1 MRSLA
6 RFALCLLVALA
17 LCLVGCRKNS
27 PPTMPLTPN
36 PAPAVGASALEM
48 ERYQLEEEKRS
59 LSTKYGDN
67 LDRIQQIT
75 TRLIQI
81 NIEISRQ
88 ANSPK

>member
-1 MRSLA
+1 MKPFA
-6 RFALCLLVALA
+6 KFALCLLMALA
-17 LCLVGCRKNS
+17 LCLAGCRKNS
-27 PPTMPLTPN
+27 PPVMPLTPN
-36 PAPAVGASALEM
+36 PAPAAEASALEM

-59 LSTKYGDN
+59 LSTKYSDN